1 MSRKP
6 LSYIDRT
13 WLRMDDP
20 NNLIIIT
27 GIIILGSPL
36 DVELLKTSVENTLF
50 RYKRFRQRVVQP
62 SLPLMRPY
70 WEDAPDFDI
79 NQHIHQVVLPP
90 PADQGALE
98 DLISELMSY
107 DLDASRPLW
116 EFYIVENYG
125 EGSALICRLH
135 HSIADGIAL
144 VQVLLSMAD
153 TDPGVPRR
161 TRQPDYPAERKRD
174 FQEDR
179 YHRAKLAWDASN
191 LFGKKLVGV
200 GNKILKEPGVV
211 REYIQQGANTAA
223 AAGRLAL
230 RWPDPQTLFKGPVG
244 SKKRATWSDPLSLEE
259 VKGIGQ
265 ALGGTVNDVLLSLVT
280 GALRRYLQSR
290 GESVDG
296 VNIRGVIP
304 VNLRPI
310 EFDGELG
317 NKLGLVFLELPV
329 GTSEPLSRLYEL
341 KRNMDDLKL
350 SNEAMVAFGILNVV
364 GAVPRKLQDIVVSIF
379 DMKGTAVMTNVP
391 GPKDQLYLAGAP
403 IETVMAWV
411 PQSGSLGLGVS
422 IVSYFGKVWLGVAT
436 DQGLVP
442 DPERIIGYFVDELME
457 MRSLADVALGKRHK
471 PIAPMLSQLDE
482 ALSTLDDLL
491 AIPRQ
496 ADETMLDARSSR
508 CLGRTKSGR
517 QCKNRALPGKDYC
530 RVHLG

>member
-1 MSRKP
+1 
-6 LSYIDRT
+6 
-13 WLRMDDP
+13 
-20 NNLIIIT
+20 
-27 GIIILGSPL
+27 
-36 DVELLKTSVENTLF
+36 
-50 RYKRFRQRVVQP
+50 
-62 SLPLMRPY
+62 
-70 WEDAPDFDI
+70 
-79 NQHIHQVVLPP
+79 
-90 PADQGALE
+90 
-98 DLISELMSY
+98 
-107 DLDASRPLW
+107 
-116 EFYIVENYG
+116 
-125 EGSALICRLH
+125 
-135 HSIADGIAL
+135 
-144 VQVLLSMAD
+144 
-153 TDPGVPRR
+153 
-161 TRQPDYPAERKRD
+161 
-174 FQEDR
+174 
-179 YHRAKLAWDASN
+179 
-191 LFGKKLVGV
+191 
-200 GNKILKEPGVV
+200 
-211 REYIQQGANTAA
+211 
-223 AAGRLAL
+223 
-230 RWPDPQTLFKGPVG
+230 
-244 SKKRATWSDPLSLEE
+244 

-265 ALGGTVNDVLLSLVT
+265 ALGGTVNDVLLSIVT

-457 MRSLADVALGKRHK
+457 MRSLADVALGKRHR

-482 ALSTLDDLL
+482 ALSTLDELL

-496 ADETMLDARSSR
+496 ADETMQDARSSR